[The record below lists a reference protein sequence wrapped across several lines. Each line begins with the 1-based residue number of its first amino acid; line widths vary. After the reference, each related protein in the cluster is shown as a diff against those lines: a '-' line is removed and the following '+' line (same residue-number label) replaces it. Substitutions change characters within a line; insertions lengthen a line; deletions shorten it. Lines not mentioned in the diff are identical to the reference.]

1 MSYRF
6 CSIDSQRSLSIV
18 YIWKKICLNIEMNI
32 WKTPNHHEMK
42 ITANLFCKT
51 NGLYTWIRVLCLNDI
66 DLIFHLISTLE
77 INFRPYVEW
86 LIQIFVELHLYSEF
100 LCKFIGCTCTLS
112 EILHTKTYLC
122 HQYILYEM
130 TQTQY

>member
-6 CSIDSQRSLSIV
+6 CSIDRVSEVCQLYTFGKKYVWILKWTFGKRRIIMKWRSGSIYSAKPMV
-18 YIWKKICLNIEMNI
+18 
-32 WKTPNHHEMK
+32 
-42 ITANLFCKT
+42 
-51 NGLYTWIRVLCLNDI
+51 TWIRVLCLNDI

-86 LIQIFVELHLYSEF
+86 LIQIFFELHLYSEF

-130 TQTQY
+130 TQT